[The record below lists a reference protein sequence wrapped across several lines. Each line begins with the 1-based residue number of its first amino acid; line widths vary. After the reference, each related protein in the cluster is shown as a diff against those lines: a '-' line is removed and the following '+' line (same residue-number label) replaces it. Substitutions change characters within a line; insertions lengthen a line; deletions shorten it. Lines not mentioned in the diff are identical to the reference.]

1 MTTIEQALGHWD
13 QIRARHP
20 DALRI
25 TKSDDFQGWLERQT
39 PAAKRAA
46 VEGTAAD
53 IIALLDRYKAAC
65 LTPRKPR
72 FTREQIKRMPLAE
85 FERREKEIDA
95 AMRDGRIG

>member
-1 MTTIEQALGHWD
+1 
-13 QIRARHP
+13 
-20 DALRI
+20 
-25 TKSDDFQGWLERQT
+25 LERQT

-72 FTREQIKRMPLAE
+72 FTRAQIRQMSVAE
-85 FERREKEIDA
+85 FAKNEKAIEE
-95 AMRDGRIG
+95 AMREGRVT